1 MSLLLFKF
9 ASCCTLCHY
18 CCLNLHLA
26 VHYVTT
32 VVSFSLSQLTH
43 LKTFLPVCDQQS
55 LLLIDRDVTVVRCQ
69 CCSWLCSN
77 SGMAI
82 CRGNGERYLCQCN
95 FLCHEAAVMSPCTE
109 PDRSDMSPEACRLE
123 LRRNVVRRTVW
134 RVAYSSCSV
143 LAVWVADSDVSV
155 VDNDDDNDHE
165 DCYCYG
171 DDDPDDD
178 NQDNDYSTVT

>member
-1 MSLLLFKF
+1 VCLRNVSNWLSAASCTKRSGSCTYLLCDGSMRYMFRLSLVIFRDSLLYKWILFWRKISTSVVLVSIWQLESGLTGMRFLFKF

-69 CCSWLCSN
+69 CCS
-77 SGMAI
+77 
-82 CRGNGERYLCQCN
+82 
-95 FLCHEAAVMSPCTE
+95 
-109 PDRSDMSPEACRLE
+109 
-123 LRRNVVRRTVW
+123 
-134 RVAYSSCSV
+134 
-143 LAVWVADSDVSV
+143 
-155 VDNDDDNDHE
+155 
-165 DCYCYG
+165 
-171 DDDPDDD
+171 
-178 NQDNDYSTVT
+178 